1 MSDRPFYILAAVAA
15 LLMIAL
21 ALVWPQGFGLRSPE
35 PFGGPVVISETAKA
49 ELRFAAAQKAKAEAD
64 ARKAAAAQAAT
75 PAPAAPAASTPEP
88 AR

>member
-1 MSDRPFYILAAVAA
+1 MSDRLFYPLAAVAA

-21 ALVWPQGFGLRSPE
+21 ALVWPQGYGLRSPG

-49 ELRFAAAQKAKAEAD
+49 ELRFEAAQKAKAAED
-64 ARKAAAAQAAT
+64 ARKAEAART
-75 PAPAAPAASTPEP
+75 AAPAAAVAEP